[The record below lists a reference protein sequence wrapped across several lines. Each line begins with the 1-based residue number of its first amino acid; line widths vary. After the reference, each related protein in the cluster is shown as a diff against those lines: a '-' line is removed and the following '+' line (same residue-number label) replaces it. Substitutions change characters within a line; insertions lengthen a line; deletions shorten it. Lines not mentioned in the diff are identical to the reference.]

1 MAQYKVPQDV
11 EAEDKL
17 LGPFTFRQFIYL
29 LIAAA
34 GIAGAWGLF
43 QLFPLLALIPLPFV
57 FFFGILALPI
67 RKDQPMETY
76 LAAVVSFYLKPNRRI
91 WTAGQRESTIKIIAP
106 KKVEKS
112 RTRDIS
118 EEEASHRLSFLAT
131 IVDSE
136 GYAIRGDSSM
146 KDEYAAE
153 ADTVEDV
160 LDADNPVIDR
170 IIEQEQ
176 TARKQEL
183 VSQMRTA
190 MHRTDALIGSTPVNP
205 QPARPANEFPL
216 PPQPVYQQPVFQ
228 QPAQPV
234 QLQAPGA
241 NYNPQPVQ
249 QQPVYQQPVYQQPV
263 YQQPAPQPTVQQLTQ
278 ASLNQAAINQQMQEL
293 ANNNAFSIQTIAQQ
307 ANRIQQQ
314 APQQPS
320 QFEQDFMNQVHTDPN
335 IHAPAI
341 NNAMVVD
348 NEAGLHAPVFQPMS
362 HELPHEV
369 TPGNLYK
376 PIEERDLR
384 DNIDRP
390 QNDRPD
396 LYGPPT
402 AIFSA

>member
-17 LGPFTFRQFIYL
+17 LGPFTFRQFVYL

-43 QLFPLLALIPLPFV
+43 QIFPLLGLIPLPFV

-67 RKDQPMETY
+67 KKDQPMETY

-112 RTRDIS
+112 RTRDIT
-118 EEEASHRLSFLAT
+118 EDEASHRLSFLAT
-131 IVDSE
+131 IVDTE
-136 GYAIRGDSSM
+136 GYAIRGDSAM

-176 TARKQEL
+176 TQRKQEI

-190 MHRTDALIGSTPVNP
+190 MNRTDALIGSTPVNP
-205 QPARPANEFPL
+205 ATVTTA
-216 PPQPVYQQPVFQ
+216 
-228 QPAQPV
+228 PV
-234 QLQAPGA
+234 QNPVPLQAPGA
-241 NYNPQPVQ
+241 NYNPQPTTVPVQ
-249 QQPVYQQPVYQQPV
+249 PMPQQPQMQPQPQPVYQ
-263 YQQPAPQPTVQQLTQ
+263 APQPTPAPMPMPMPQPQPSVQQLTQ
-278 ASLNQAAINQQMQEL
+278 ASLNQAAVNQQMQNL
-293 ANNNAFSIQTIAQQ
+293 ANNNSFSIQTIAQQ

-314 APQQPS
+314 S
-320 QFEQDFMNQVHTDPN
+320 KFEQDFMDQVHTDPN
-335 IHAPAI
+335 VHAPAT
-341 NNAMVVD
+341 NNTMVTN
-348 NEAGLHAPVFQPMS
+348 NEAGLTAPTFTPMS
-362 HELPHEV
+362 IPLPHEV
-369 TPGNLYK
+369 EPGQLYR
-376 PIEERDLR
+376 PIENDEAAK
-384 DNIDRP
+384 P

-402 AIFSA
+402 AIFSS

>member
-57 FFFGILALPI
+57 FFFGILALPV

-190 MHRTDALIGSTPVNP
+190 MQRTDALIGSTPVNP
-205 QPARPANEFPL
+205 QPARPATEFPL
-216 PPQPVYQQPVFQ
+216 PPQPVYQQPVYQ
-228 QPAQPV
+228 QPMQPV

-241 NYNPQPVQ
+241 NYNPQPM
-249 QQPVYQQPVYQQPV
+249 QPVYQQPM
-263 YQQPAPQPTVQQLTQ
+263 PAPQPTVQQLTQ
-278 ASLNQAAINQQMQEL
+278 ASLNQAAVNQQMQEL

-314 APQQPS
+314 VPQQPS
-320 QFEQDFMNQVHTDPN
+320 QFEQDFMNQVHTNPN
-335 IHAPAI
+335 IHAPAT
-341 NNAMVVD
+341 NNAMMVN
-348 NEAGLHAPVFQPMS
+348 NEAGLHAPVFTPMS